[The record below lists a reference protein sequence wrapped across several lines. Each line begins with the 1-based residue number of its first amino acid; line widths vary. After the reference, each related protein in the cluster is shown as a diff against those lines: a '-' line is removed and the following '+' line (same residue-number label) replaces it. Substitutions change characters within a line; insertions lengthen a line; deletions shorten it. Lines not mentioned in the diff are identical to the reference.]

1 MNRKDLKTLSESY
14 DRIFENTI
22 AGMIADH
29 SQDNNNTINHNPLSD
44 DVETPE
50 EAPSDISIG
59 IMGNDGLGDVEEDE
73 SKEMNITNIKTLL
86 AHSNKILGLIE
97 SGKNLEPWMTDK
109 LAVASDYIVDVANTL
124 EFGS

>member
-22 AGMIADH
+22 AGMIADQ
-29 SQDNNNTINHNPLSD
+29 SQDDTNTINHNPLSD

-59 IMGNDGLGDVEEDE
+59 ITGNDGLGDVEEDE
-73 SKEMNITNIKTLL
+73 SKEMNITNTKILL
-86 AHSNKILGLIE
+86 AHSNKLVGLIQ
-97 SGKNLEPWMTDK
+97 SGKCLQPWMTDK
-109 LAVASDYIVDVANTL
+109 LAVASDYIVDITNCL
-124 EFGS
+124 EFES

>member
-22 AGMIADH
+22 AGMIADY
-29 SQDNNNTINHNPLSD
+29 SQDNNTINHNPLSD

-59 IMGNDGLGDVEEDE
+59 ITGNDGLGDIEEDE
-73 SKEMNITNIKTLL
+73 SKEMSITNIKTLL

-97 SGKNLEPWMTDK
+97 SGKPLEPWMTDK

>member
-22 AGMIADH
+22 AGMIADQSH
-29 SQDNNNTINHNPLSD
+29 DDMNVANSYSD
-44 DVETPE
+44 EIEMPD

-59 IMGNDGLGDVEEDE
+59 INGNDGFDDMEEDE
-73 SKEMNITNIKTLL
+73 SKEMNITNIKTLV

-97 SGKNLEPWMTDK
+97 SGKTLDPWMTDK